1 MFIFGGAFPRK
12 VYSKK
17 VYQIKSESIS
27 SYIITHYINYNVL
40 EKMDSFVPEYLSV
53 RLLRV
58 DTFGEPR
65 VEFRHVDSAV
75 RNAVLVLPLIDL
87 NKKVFLY

>member
-1 MFIFGGAFPRK
+1 M
-12 VYSKK
+12 
-17 VYQIKSESIS
+17 
-27 SYIITHYINYNVL
+27 N
-40 EKMDSFVPEYLSV
+40 SFVPEYLSV

-87 NKKVFLY
+87 NKKSFPLLKLTLIYKTTYFISYFTQCKFDE

>member
-1 MFIFGGAFPRK
+1 MD
-12 VYSKK
+12 
-17 VYQIKSESIS
+17 
-27 SYIITHYINYNVL
+27 YNVL
-40 EKMDSFVPEYLSV
+40 EKMNIFVPEYLSV